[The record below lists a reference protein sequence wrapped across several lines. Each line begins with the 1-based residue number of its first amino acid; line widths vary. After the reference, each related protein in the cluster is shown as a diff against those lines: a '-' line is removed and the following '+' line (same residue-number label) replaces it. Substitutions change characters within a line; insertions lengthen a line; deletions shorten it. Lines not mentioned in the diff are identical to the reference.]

1 MKIYP
6 KTSRNFEG
14 LDKLMPYVEKN
25 KGIELQFFDENGIMA
40 EFEIESVIDKL
51 MEKVPYIEE
60 ITIHPP
66 LCNYDFEL
74 IFFKDINIIKEQFE
88 TIVKLSRKYNVRINL
103 LYHTQ
108 WRFEKHKDLTLDK
121 LKELLKILEG
131 ENVTFLLENLYMFD
145 ESQCSVFEIAEYINH
160 PNLKVCFDIC
170 HMYCRNNIRKANIEE
185 YAASYLNPELCKKHI
200 YQVHFSYTADND
212 GYVVRKTHG
221 RVHRNIEELKYDF
234 ELMKKY
240 NMIDCN
246 YVTEVSEEDYDLRI
260 DQLKELEML
269 DMVANGE
276 I

>member
-25 KGIELQFFDENGIMA
+25 KGIELQFFDENGLMA
-40 EFEIESVIDKL
+40 EFEIKRVIDDL
-51 MEKVPYIEE
+51 LERVPYIEE

-66 LCNYDFEL
+66 LCNYDLEL
-74 IFFKDINIIKEQFE
+74 ILFKDTGIIERQLKVLVEL
-88 TIVKLSRKYNVRINL
+88 TRKYNIRINL

-108 WRFEKHKDLTLDK
+108 WRFEKHKELTIDK
-121 LKELLKILEG
+121 IKDLLKIIEG
-131 ENVTFLLENLYMFD
+131 ENVLFLLENLYMFD
-145 ESQCSVFEIAEYINH
+145 ETKCSVFEIAEYINH

-170 HMYCRNNIRKANIEE
+170 HMYCRNNIRKGNIEE
-185 YAASYLNPELCKKHI
+185 YAASYLNPELCRKYI

-221 RVHRNIEELKYDF
+221 RVHRNIDELEYDF
-234 ELMKKY
+234 NLMKKY

-246 YVTEVSEEDYDLRI
+246 YITEVSEEDYDLRV

-269 DMVANGE
+269 DEIANGDK
-276 I
+276 